1 MDKKVY
7 MRLERIVDSIH
18 KDQTRIRRLEKQIMD
33 EDYWLCSYAYDR
45 DCERYKTIANSI
57 RNMYER
63 IDILSDRIDDT
74 YNELEKEETN
84 QSKRRTLRCEIKRI
98 YVQAKKF
105 MKRRY

>member
-63 IDILSDRIDDT
+63 IDILSDRIDMK
-74 YNELEKEETN
+74 YEELGKEEINHT
-84 QSKRRTLRCEIKRI
+84 SKWTKRI
-98 YVQAKKF
+98 NSILGF
-105 MKRRY
+105 MGGK